1 MQNVTFDALTT
12 TFVVILAI
20 CGAVNVIG
28 STVKL
33 IREAIKPKTDT
44 FTDIA
49 DRLEENEARLDTH
62 DKAIAAL
69 KDGQKHMC
77 EGVVALLNHE
87 LHNGNSA
94 EMQRASD
101 DITAWMIRK

>member
-1 MQNVTFDALTT
+1 MQNITFDALLTT
-12 TFVVILAI
+12 AVVILAF

-28 STVKL
+28 STIKL
-33 IREAIKPKTDT
+33 FRDWKKPKNDT
-44 FTDIA
+44 FGEIG
-49 DRLEENEARLDTH
+49 RRLDAGKTRLDAH
-62 DKAIAAL
+62 DKAIDAL

-87 LHNGNSA
+87 LHNGNST
-94 EMQRASD
+94 EMQKASD

>member
-12 TFVVILAI
+12 TMVVILAI

-33 IREAIKPKTDT
+33 IKEAIKPKADT

-49 DRLEENEARLDTH
+49 DRLEESEARLDAH

-87 LHNGNSA
+87 LHNGNST
-94 EMQRASD
+94 EMQKASD
-101 DITAWMIRK
+101 EITAWMIRK